1 MRPYSK
7 NTNYERR
14 NTMKMPNKLYDVL
27 KWITM
32 VALPAITTLWL
43 TLASIWGFPYA
54 EPIGATL
61 GAITVFLGAL
71 LGISSITYAKSIE
84 SGEADG

>member
-1 MRPYSK
+1 MVFK
-7 NTNYERR
+7 NE
-14 NTMKMPNKLYDVL
+14 KVYDVL

-32 VALPAITTLWL
+32 VALPAVTTLWL
-43 TLASIWGFPYA
+43 TLASIWNFPYA

-71 LGISSITYAKSIE
+71 LGIGSVKYKLLSDKE
-84 SGEADG
+84 VK

>member
-1 MRPYSK
+1 MIFK
-7 NTNYERR
+7 NE
-14 NTMKMPNKLYDVL
+14 KVYDVL

-32 VALPAITTLWL
+32 VALPAVTTLWL
-43 TLASIWGFPYA
+43 TLASIWNFPYA

-71 LGISSITYAKSIE
+71 LGIGSVKYKLLTDKE
-84 SGEADG
+84 VK